1 MNPYITIPREALVAL
16 LRSAGSPL
24 TPEEYVASLP
34 LPDAVLYR
42 KYANRAWVAAVSKYF
57 LLVVAVLAV
66 VSLPFMGFT
75 IENIVIT
82 VGLVTVTVFEFRVH
96 RYFCEYNPAAP
107 SLGFRNQTCF
117 AAALVIYCLYH
128 ALIPTTIQLP
138 SEYREVMDPNTTS
151 LIQTFERIIYLIIAV
166 VAGGSQYGLAW
177 YYRTAQVKLNE

>member
-1 MNPYITIPREALVAL
+1 MNSACTAIFASTI
-16 LRSAGSPL
+16 
-24 TPEEYVASLP
+24 
-34 LPDAVLYR
+34 
-42 KYANRAWVAAVSKYF
+42 
-57 LLVVAVLAV
+57 
-66 VSLPFMGFT
+66 
-75 IENIVIT
+75 
-82 VGLVTVTVFEFRVH
+82 
-96 RYFCEYNPAAP
+96 PAAP

>member
-66 VSLPFMGFT
+66 VSPA
-75 IENIVIT
+75 
-82 VGLVTVTVFEFRVH
+82 VH
-96 RYFCEYNPAAP
+96 
-107 SLGFRNQTCF
+107 G
-117 AAALVIYCLYH
+117 LYH
-128 ALIPTTIQLP
+128 
-138 SEYREVMDPNTTS
+138 REH
-151 LIQTFERIIYLIIAV
+151 RHHR
-166 VAGGSQYGLAW
+166 GSRDGHGF
-177 YYRTAQVKLNE
+177 

>member
-42 KYANRAWVAAVSKYF
+42 KYANRAWAAAVSKYF

-66 VSLPFMGFT
+66 ISLPFMGFT

-82 VGLVTVTVFEFRVH
+82 AGLVTVTATFASTIPR
-96 RYFCEYNPAAP
+96 RPASAFAIKPALPRP
-107 SLGFRNQTCF
+107 SSSTVCITRWSPPRFSCR
-117 AAALVIYCLYH
+117 A
-128 ALIPTTIQLP
+128 
-138 SEYREVMDPNTTS
+138 S
-151 LIQTFERIIYLIIAV
+151 
-166 VAGGSQYGLAW
+166 
-177 YYRTAQVKLNE
+177 TAR